1 MLSKEGNVQTFPE
14 WGTIQT
20 ALKAYITGLD
30 EELLDEDKVAMQLST
45 LTRPTTLTSYF
56 STRVGSQSIDPS
68 NGLEEKM
75 SSLFISPSS
84 STDIDALQN
93 PQRDVINLSIL
104 SPKLP
109 VKSHMQCSFELKP
122 SNKQDLK
129 NHFLKQIDKSARF
142 ISDLVKQFITIHR
155 QIFGEQVQNM
165 SQQDESTAKHQAIYQ
180 SVTITI
186 KYFASVLA
194 KFLYW
199 ICEEM
204 FIQYKEELEQD
215 FMNPLYFIDAIVY
228 ELIFK
233 GSKNHLKDM
242 IFSLLRLKHRE
253 KLTTFREI
261 LAKLKETPLS
271 SYDDEVLKSSTEL
284 LLPLSIPHPYSQV
297 TQKIQNISQET
308 SPFSKLE
315 AVNVIFEEEM
325 WDCIKQYYKDAE
337 NSSQILLKLKSKFG
351 MEARFPIMIYCVVQ
365 AQNENLIIEQK
376 FMKEFV
382 DAEFR
387 SLSIAYTSFKSC
399 FDQLLHENDNK
410 E

>member
-1 MLSKEGNVQTFPE
+1 MLSKEGYVQAFPE

-20 ALKAYITGLD
+20 ALKFYITGLD

-45 LTRPTTLTSYF
+45 LTRPTNLTSYF

-142 ISDLVKQFITIHR
+142 ISDLVKQFVATHR
-155 QIFGEQVQNM
+155 QIFNEQVQNLVC
-165 SQQDESTAKHQAIYQ
+165 QEQFTQKHKEVYQ
-180 SVTITI
+180 SVTTTI

-215 FMNPLYFIDAIVY
+215 FMNPLYFIDTIVY

-242 IFSLLRLKHRE
+242 IFSLLRLKHKE
-253 KLTTFREI
+253 KLLTFREI
-261 LAKLKETPLS
+261 LAKLKETPLA
-271 SYDDEVLKSSTEL
+271 SYDDEVLKSSTQL
-284 LLPLSIPHPYSQV
+284 LLPLSAQPYSQV
-297 TQKIQNISQET
+297 TQKILNISQEI

-315 AVNVIFEEEM
+315 AVNIIFEEEM
-325 WDCIKQYYKDAE
+325 WDCIKQYYKDSE

-399 FDQLLHENDNK
+399 FDQLFHDNDQK
-410 E
+410 I